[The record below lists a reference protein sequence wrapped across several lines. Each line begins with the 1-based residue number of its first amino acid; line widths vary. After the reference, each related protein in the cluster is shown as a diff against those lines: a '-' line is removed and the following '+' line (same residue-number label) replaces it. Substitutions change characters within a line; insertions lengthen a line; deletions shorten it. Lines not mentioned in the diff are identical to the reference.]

1 MEVIVGFAE
10 GVAVIVTCAW
20 PDFVVSAT
28 LVAEMVTV
36 FGVGTAVGAVYNPAV
51 LIMPT
56 TEVPPDVP
64 LTAHVTAVLYAPVP
78 VTVAAN
84 CWVPPL
90 CTDEEGG
97 FTATAVMVGVGGG
110 GGGCVGCDVVA
121 EPPPHPTSRKLRM
134 AKNVEKSTSQRT
146 LRRRIDVMWAGF
158 QVSSEFTQRGRP
170 YDSN

>member
-110 GGGCVGCDVVA
+110 AVVVSVVTLLLNLRHIRRVDSGWLRTWKKVPA
-121 EPPPHPTSRKLRM
+121 NEP
-134 AKNVEKSTSQRT
+134 
-146 LRRRIDVMWAGF
+146 
-158 QVSSEFTQRGRP
+158 
-170 YDSN
+170 